1 MLRRRGLILLAVSLA
16 LGLGAAMA
24 ARGWVAEQA
33 AQNES
38 DSASVIAAAMAIPFG
53 TKIKDRHL
61 KVIAMPA
68 ESVPSGS
75 FTNME
80 DVIDKVTTSPIVSGE
95 ILMSA
100 RFVEQGEGSTLAAMV
115 GKGMRAVTVRVD
127 DVVGVAGFLLPGNRV
142 DVVAARREN
151 RRAVTDT
158 ILRNI
163 LVLAVDQTASADD
176 SEPVIVRA
184 VTLEMSPEQSEILV
198 RGREE
203 GSIQLTLR
211 NPLEGEPE
219 EVVPDKVEP
228 AQKPRVVV
236 RRAPTRA
243 KESTVTI
250 IRGTNVS
257 ETKTKVSEN
266 KTNVSEDKQDVG
278 S

>member
-33 AQNES
+33 AQKES
-38 DSASVIAAAMAIPFG
+38 DTAEVLAAAMAIPFG
-53 TKIKDRHL
+53 TKIEDRHL
-61 KVIAMPA
+61 KIIKMPVD
-68 ESVPSGS
+68 SVPSGS
-75 FTNME
+75 FTNSE

-95 ILMSA
+95 ILMTA
-100 RFVEQGEGSTLAAMV
+100 RFVDQGEGSTLAAMV
-115 GKGMRAVTVRVD
+115 GKNMRAVTVRVD
-127 DVVGVAGFLLPGNRV
+127 DVIGVAGFLLPGNRV

-163 LVLAVDQTASADD
+163 LVLAVDQTASSDD

-184 VTLEMSPEQSEILV
+184 VTLEVSPEQAEVLV

-211 NPLEGEPE
+211 NPLDEEPE
-219 EVVPDKVEP
+219 PEPEKVEP
-228 AQKPRVVV
+228 TPKRNVVV
-236 RRAPTRA
+236 RRAPPRP

-257 ETKTKVSEN
+257 ETKTKVSE
-266 KTNVSEDKQDVG
+266 DKQGVG
-278 S
+278 T